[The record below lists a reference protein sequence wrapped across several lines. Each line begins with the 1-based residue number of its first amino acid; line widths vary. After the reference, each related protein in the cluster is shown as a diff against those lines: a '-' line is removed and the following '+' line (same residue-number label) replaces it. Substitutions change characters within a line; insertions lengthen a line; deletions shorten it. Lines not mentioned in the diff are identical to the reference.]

1 MSGNDE
7 LILKSLME
15 INRDIGIIKGTQS
28 SMKLQISDLDKSME
42 ALELSYP
49 ASGPQTAAI
58 QINKN
63 QLVACVSAVIL
74 ALCGVGVSL

>member
-28 SMKLQISDLDKSME
+28 SMKAQISDLDKSME

-49 ASGPQTAAI
+49 APNAQTSMI

-63 QLVACVSAVIL
+63 QLMTCVSAVIL
-74 ALCGVGVSL
+74 AVFGVGVSI

>member
-1 MSGNDE
+1 MTHNDE

-28 SMKLQISDLDKSME
+28 SMKLQIVDLDKSME
-42 ALELSYP
+42 ALELSYSAP
-49 ASGPQTAAI
+49 NAQASMI

-63 QLVACVSAVIL
+63 QLMTCISAVIL
-74 ALCGVGVSL
+74 AVFGVGVSI